1 MEEIY
6 IVNGEEFSLS
16 SLQANADE
24 SEMDLQEYLS
34 TIGAELKGST
44 DQVEEVEKQEATAE
58 AANTV
63 AIDDAAIQSQIPTA
77 LTSESIL
84 LDYDTAISEI
94 DDTYT
99 TKVDDINN
107 TSSYSDKFKQREL
120 ERVENERQE
129 ALNQNNTRKLEQEI
143 IVDSKLG
150 KNDDGTTIHDWMFS
164 NKSQD
169 VKVTDEA
176 FSQTGSELTKTLSEA
191 YPDYEFE
198 TKYKTDNPFF
208 SGIQGITGYNI
219 ADDFD
224 SYKDLE
230 TGILIRD
237 KKTGE
242 EQLIRRGQGGKNGF
256 KTTEALETKKAIVN
270 FIDDH
275 GYDASQYTK
284 RDQEVEVYLNKI
296 NEVTSPSEEE
306 LTTVEEFVNSED
318 LFEYKPIEGENYYL
332 ALGQDD
338 FIEPYREQKS
348 QAKKLLEAANSLS
361 NSKRSE
367 DNQLPA
373 PTEEEIEETARIL
386 IKNEKITSLQDGKWT
401 DFLEQ
406 APEER
411 QAILKY
417 YKAKEQ
423 DASFVKVAGL
433 QKLNDIEVSAFE
445 SAENPN
451 RIIIDKFEKT
461 YESDSDTFEIEEG
474 DNQFKLANNKIVSE
488 REFQEYIDASK
499 GIQNQY
505 GC

>member
-284 RDQEVEVYLNKI
+284 RDQEVEVYLMK
-296 NEVTSPSEEE
+296 
-306 LTTVEEFVNSED
+306 
-318 LFEYKPIEGENYYL
+318 
-332 ALGQDD
+332 
-338 FIEPYREQKS
+338 
-348 QAKKLLEAANSLS
+348 
-361 NSKRSE
+361 
-367 DNQLPA
+367 
-373 PTEEEIEETARIL
+373 
-386 IKNEKITSLQDGKWT
+386 
-401 DFLEQ
+401 
-406 APEER
+406 
-411 QAILKY
+411 
-417 YKAKEQ
+417 
-423 DASFVKVAGL
+423 
-433 QKLNDIEVSAFE
+433 
-445 SAENPN
+445 
-451 RIIIDKFEKT
+451 
-461 YESDSDTFEIEEG
+461 
-474 DNQFKLANNKIVSE
+474 
-488 REFQEYIDASK
+488 
-499 GIQNQY
+499 
-505 GC
+505 